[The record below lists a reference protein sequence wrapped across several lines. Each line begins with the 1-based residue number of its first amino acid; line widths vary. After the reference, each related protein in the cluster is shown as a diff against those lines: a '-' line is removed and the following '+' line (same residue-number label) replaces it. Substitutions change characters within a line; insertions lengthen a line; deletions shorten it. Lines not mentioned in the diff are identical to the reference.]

1 MKKTAILI
9 LAILAMAGGGYANED
24 ESSLT
29 FISGGPVYIGD
40 IPAGTGVD
48 VELLDEAY
56 TLPFDNREIDAP
68 EWMKV
73 APESWK
79 HETLN
84 TTQIIDLLT
93 RCKEFLRDGD
103 RDMRQTVH
111 TTLEY
116 RPLTRKGI
124 IEGEIKSYQEELE
137 RLERETQLLRDIE
150 AALKA
155 LQ

>member
-1 MKKTAILI
+1 MKHTILI
-9 LAILAMAGGGYANED
+9 LAIVAMAGVGYANED

-93 RCKEFLRDGD
+93 RCKDDIRAS
-103 RDMRQTVH
+103 
-111 TTLEY
+111 
-116 RPLTRKGI
+116 I
-124 IEGEIKSYQEELE
+124 
-137 RLERETQLLRDIE
+137 RETEILANLYNSVATDGSKVSVDRSGESFRLLEDIE
-150 AALKA
+150 AALKV

>member
-1 MKKTAILI
+1 MKHTILI
-9 LAILAMAGGGYANED
+9 LAILAMAGVGYANED

-93 RCKEFLRDGD
+93 RCKEFLRD

-116 RPLTRKGI
+116 RPLTRKGV